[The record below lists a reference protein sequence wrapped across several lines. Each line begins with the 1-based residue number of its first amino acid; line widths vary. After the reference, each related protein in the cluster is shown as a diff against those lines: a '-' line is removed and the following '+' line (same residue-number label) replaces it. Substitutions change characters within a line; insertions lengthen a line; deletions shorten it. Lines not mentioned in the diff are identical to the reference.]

1 MAVSGV
7 GVGVRPLAHWHK
19 FHHPS
24 THLSAVPPNHG
35 QTALHSHTWH
45 KREKRGGGV
54 NQDPTLMI
62 SSSLI
67 SVGFLLVPT
76 LTAFLRNSLFS
87 PAHFLPNSRESLLC
101 EWALYRTVSVAPVGE
116 RDTASVPCVG
126 GTLCSCDSTG
136 SSCTTEQSH
145 QGTVLRS
152 H

>member
-1 MAVSGV
+1 MISSSLVSV
-7 GVGVRPLAHWHK
+7 GFLPPSLLLPPLAGHRRW
-19 FHHPS
+19 P
-24 THLSAVPPNHG
+24 
-35 QTALHSHTWH
+35 
-45 KREKRGGGV
+45 
-54 NQDPTLMI
+54 LMI

-67 SVGFLLVPT
+67 SVGFLLVST

-136 SSCTTEQSH
+136 S
-145 QGTVLRS
+145 
-152 H
+152 